1 VSQRGKSARMSV
13 LHGIAGALAVLAG
26 FTRRAPGRSQDQG
39 TRRTGGPSQKIARP
53 GHRPLGTNLTF
64 ASLVAREWLRRRLPT
79 EAARPGAAR
88 GPAAASRAAAPDC
101 PAPEGTTRR
110 CGDASWAATPAWAA
124 EPDGAAE
131 ACCALDPEW
140 AAETGAADRDR
151 VH

>member
-1 VSQRGKSARMSV
+1 MTAGGRDGSGGPVNHGDALAEKELFVRQRGKSARMSV
-13 LHGIAGALAVLAG
+13 LHGIAGSLAVLGG
-26 FTRRAPGRSQDQG
+26 FTRRAPGWSQDQR

-79 EAARPGAAR
+79 
-88 GPAAASRAAAPDC
+88 
-101 PAPEGTTRR
+101 
-110 CGDASWAATPAWAA
+110 
-124 EPDGAAE
+124 
-131 ACCALDPEW
+131 ALDPEW